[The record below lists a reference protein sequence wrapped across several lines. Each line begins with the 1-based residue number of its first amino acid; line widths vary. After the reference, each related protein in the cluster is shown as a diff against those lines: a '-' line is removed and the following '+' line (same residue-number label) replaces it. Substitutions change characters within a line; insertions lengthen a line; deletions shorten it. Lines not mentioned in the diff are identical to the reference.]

1 MKKLSLL
8 FAPAMI
14 GSIAFFSSC
23 QREVVQPSQPL
34 AYSAVYDIM
43 PSDWATSDNGI
54 SYSTTFNVPE
64 LSNSIFD
71 HGAVIVYLSFDNNIY
86 EALPEVFD
94 GISYGAIH
102 SPGAVTVDYHAVDG
116 SNVSAPGGEVYAKI
130 ILINAQQLSMHP
142 NVNLRDYNAVKS
154 AFKLK

>member
-8 FAPAMI
+8 LILALGGLSA
-14 GSIAFFSSC
+14 C
-23 QREVVQPSQPL
+23 TKEVVQPATPQ
-34 AYSAVYDIM
+34 AYSAVYSIT
-43 PSDWATSDNGI
+43 PSNWSTSDNGI

-64 LSNSIFD
+64 LSNAIFD

-102 SPGAVTVDYHAVDG
+102 SPGSVTIDYHAVDG
-116 SNVSAPGGEVYAKI
+116 STVSAPSGTVYAKI

-142 NVNLRDYNAVKS
+142 GVNLRDYNAVKNT
-154 AFKLK
+154 FGIPY